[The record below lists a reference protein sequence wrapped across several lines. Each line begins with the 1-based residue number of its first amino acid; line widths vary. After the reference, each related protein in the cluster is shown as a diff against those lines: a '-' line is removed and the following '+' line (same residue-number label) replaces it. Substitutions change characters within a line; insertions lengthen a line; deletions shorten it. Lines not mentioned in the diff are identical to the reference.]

1 MLRLFIGFDTK
12 VIKEVKCKDGS
23 RGKNMDSSYT
33 DKFRSPLMTFGLI
46 LLVVGLVIAF
56 AANLSMDPTV
66 NDQNVLVSAL
76 GRVATGIS
84 FQLLGI
90 GLIIIGRKK

>member
-1 MLRLFIGFDTK
+1 
-12 VIKEVKCKDGS
+12 
-23 RGKNMDSSYT
+23 
-33 DKFRSPLMTFGLI
+33 
-46 LLVVGLVIAF
+46 
-56 AANLSMDPTV
+56 MDPTV